1 MTATTADVL
10 VIGGGGSGMS
20 AAISAATS
28 GASTIVLEKCAKVGG
43 STAMSVGSFTAANT
57 SYQYRAGVNDSIDLF
72 VADMKVANGEFEER
86 ENKELRR
93 ILAENAGATVEWL
106 SSIGVQFLGPT
117 PEPPYEKPRMHN
129 VLPNS
134 SAYATALLRECR
146 KRGVQVRTS
155 MHVDK
160 LLRNA
165 AGEIIGARANGTDFF
180 GRRGV
185 ILATGDYS
193 ASTEMKAEFVGE
205 AAAKIPPVNPNS
217 TGDGFKLGTGVG
229 AVMLQMDRLY
239 EGLRFAPSKRPD
251 PIKILPSHPLLSKAM
266 RLIVERLPKNLLA
279 YVIRG
284 ALTSWVG
291 PNNTMYQAGAILVGI
306 PANG

>member
-1 MTATTADVL
+1 
-10 VIGGGGSGMS
+10 
-20 AAISAATS
+20 
-28 GASTIVLEKCAKVGG
+28 
-43 STAMSVGSFTAANT
+43 MSVGSFTAANT
-57 SYQYRAGVNDSIDLF
+57 AYQYRAGVNDSIDLF
-72 VADMKVANGEFEER
+72 VEDMKVANGEFEER

-134 SAYATALLRECR
+134 SAYAEALLRECR

-155 MHVDK
+155 MRVEK

-165 AGEIIGARANGTDFF
+165 AGEIIGASANGTEYF

-193 ASTEMKAEFVGE
+193 ASTEMKAESSGRT
-205 AAAKIPPVNPNS
+205 PPRSRRS
-217 TGDGFKLGTGVG
+217 TPTTP
-229 AVMLQMDRLY
+229 ATASSW
-239 EGLRFAPSKRPD
+239 APTSAGSCCRWTACMRDCASPPPPGRTRSRCCPRTPCSPRPCASSSSGCQRTCS
-251 PIKILPSHPLLSKAM
+251 P
-266 RLIVERLPKNLLA
+266 
-279 YVIRG
+279 
-284 ALTSWVG
+284 T
-291 PNNTMYQAGAILVGI
+291 
-306 PANG
+306 

>member
-1 MTATTADVL
+1 M
-10 VIGGGGSGMS
+10 
-20 AAISAATS
+20 
-28 GASTIVLEKCAKVGG
+28 
-43 STAMSVGSFTAANT
+43 
-57 SYQYRAGVNDSIDLF
+57 R
-72 VADMKVANGEFEER
+72 
-86 ENKELRR
+86 
-93 ILAENAGATVEWL
+93 
-106 SSIGVQFLGPT
+106 
-117 PEPPYEKPRMHN
+117 
-129 VLPNS
+129 
-134 SAYATALLRECR
+134 
-146 KRGVQVRTS
+146 
-155 MHVDK
+155 K

-229 AVMLQMDRLY
+229 GIMLQMDRLY

-251 PIKILPSHPLLSKAM
+251 PIKILPSHPVLSKAM
-266 RLIVERLPKNLLA
+266 RLIIERLPKNLLA

-291 PNNTMYQAGAILVGI
+291 PNNTMYQSGAILVGHGGKRI
-306 PANG
+306 ANEDSDKLMARATAADDKNTAFMIFDGQVARKFSAWPNPSRRSPVSRTPMLTTTSGTARTFTTGPPHSRSSP